1 MAIEIRK
8 AQPADAQTWCEVFK
22 TTWLATYPNKQY
34 NIIKEDILT
43 KDFNSPEKVLRWRKS
58 FADPGECHFYT
69 VLVDGKIVGCG
80 IGRYMDDW
88 NEVGA
93 IYVLPKYQG
102 QGIGRM
108 IMTKNFELF
117 DFNKITKVNVVSYNE
132 NAIKFYEKFGF
143 RITDEPVDPY
153 ILPNGKVMPEIV
165 MIREKS

>member
-1 MAIEIRK
+1 MSIQIRK
-8 AQPADAQTWCEVFK
+8 AKPDDAQAWCEVFK
-22 TTWLATYPNKQY
+22 ETWLATYPNEKLGVTP
-34 NIIKEDILT
+34 KDILT
-43 KDFNSPEKVLRWRKS
+43 RDFTSPERVLHWRKY
-58 FADPGECHFYT
+58 FIDPGESHFYT
-69 VLVDGKIVGCG
+69 AVDDGKIIGCAAA
-80 IGRYMDDW
+80 RQLEDW

-93 IYVLPKYQG
+93 IYVLPEYQG

-108 IMTKNFELF
+108 FMTKNFEIF
-117 DFNKITKVNVVSYNE
+117 DKNKITKVNVVSYNE